1 MNASDV
7 ATPAPAGAPEIGRS
21 RKGRFL
27 LLAFSILVAD
37 QWTKWLIERH
47 LPEPSSIEIIPGL
60 FHLSH
65 VRNRG
70 VAFGLFHSLGPDVAR
85 WGLSLLA
92 AGALG
97 LVVHL
102 FRRTAPD
109 ATRLLTALALVMG
122 GAVGNLL
129 DRVVQGSVTDFLGV
143 YIGSYRWPD
152 FNVADSA
159 ICVGL
164 TLLVIDS
171 FRPHR

>member
-1 MNASDV
+1 MNAPEAAASP
-7 ATPAPAGAPEIGRS
+7 AAPADAGS
-21 RKGRFL
+21 RKNRFL
-27 LLAFSILVAD
+27 LLAFAVLVAD
-37 QWTKWLIERH
+37 QWTKWLVERH
-47 LPEPSSIEIIPGL
+47 LPEPSSTEIIPGF

-70 VAFGLFHSLGPDVAR
+70 VAFGLFHSLGPEVAR

-92 AGALG
+92 AGALA

-102 FRRTAPD
+102 FRRTSAA

-129 DRVVQGSVTDFLGV
+129 DRIVQGSVTDFLGV

-152 FNVADSA
+152 FNLADSA
-159 ICVGL
+159 ICIGL

-171 FRPHR
+171 LRARP